1 MTTRV
6 EPVLEVLVAVVA
18 PDWLAMFDQTLSS
31 NEEDELWG
39 WEEFFQQ
46 IGQFMRE
53 CERKFSEQYAEY
65 VVERLQLCVRSCC
78 SLLDHFNDFTA
89 ETEHH
94 TTEHREIVLMYK
106 DNVVKLI
113 DCLREL
119 SKEWVRLK
127 DNVMAIQVSSAYC
140 APVIGNSGRGR
151 PSFEVSFDQIDYLRS
166 LSFSWTGI
174 ASLLGISRMTWYRRR
189 RMFGLANGG
198 TTLDDDSLKRLLTKL
213 RRHYPD
219 IGEKMV
225 TGQLRSLGYQVSRD
239 RVRVGIRQTD
249 PIDTALRWQG
259 VKTSRRRYC
268 VP

>member
-1 MTTRV
+1 MV
-6 EPVLEVLVAVVA
+6 
-18 PDWLAMFDQTLSS
+18 DQTLSS
-31 NEEDELWG
+31 DEEDELWG

-53 CERKFSEQYAEY
+53 CERNFGRCSAEY

-94 TTEHREIVLMYK
+94 TPEHREIVLMYK
-106 DNVVKLI
+106 DDVVELI

-151 PSFEVSFDQIDYLRS
+151 PSFEVSCDQIEYLRS
-166 LSFSWTGI
+166 LSFSWTDI
-174 ASLLGISRMTWYRRR
+174 ASLLGISRMTLYRRR
-189 RMFGLANGG
+189 RVFGLTNVG
-198 TTLDDDSLKRLLTKL
+198 TTLDDDSLKRLLTEL
-213 RRHYPD
+213 RRDHPD

-225 TGQLRSLGYQVSRD
+225 IGRLRSLGYRVSRD
-239 RVRVGIRQTD
+239 RVSVGIRQTD
-249 PIDTALRWQG
+249 PINTALRWQG

-268 VP
+268 VPGPNSL